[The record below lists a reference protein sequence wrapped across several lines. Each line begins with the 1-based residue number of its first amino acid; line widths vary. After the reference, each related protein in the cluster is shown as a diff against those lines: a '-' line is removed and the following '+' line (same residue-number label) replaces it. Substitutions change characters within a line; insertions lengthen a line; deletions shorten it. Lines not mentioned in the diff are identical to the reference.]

1 MKKATVSII
10 FLCTIVLSAHWPL
23 HVRSDES
30 KGWISNVDFAPL
42 QLGVGFC
49 KAQLYDGKVNTF
61 ASFCFLGLMQKSSFI
76 SFAPINGEE
85 NNFFMQCGGLFSASN
100 NNFGI
105 TAAPL
110 LNFTEKNY
118 ALQLGFCNL
127 SEEPYGMQIGVGNLG
142 SFIQIGAYN
151 IDGKFQIGI
160 VNNSSNIQ
168 IGLLNY
174 NPKAFFKWM
183 PLFNFPI
190 EK

>member
-1 MKKATVSII
+1 M
-10 FLCTIVLSAHWPL
+10 LCLMVLICGFMLAAHFPL
-23 HVRSDES
+23 HVNSDKS

-49 KAQLYDGKVNTF
+49 QAQLYDGAINTF
-61 ASFCFLGLMQKSSFI
+61 ASFGLAGLMQKSSCI
-76 SFAPINGEE
+76 SFAPINSEE
-85 NNFFMQCGGLFSASN
+85 NNYLLQCGGLFSASN

-118 ALQLGFCNL
+118 ALQLGFFNW

-151 IDGKFQIGI
+151 IDGKFQVGI
-160 VNNSSNIQ
+160 FNKSSNIQ
-168 IGLLNY
+168 IGLLNH

-183 PLFNFPI
+183 PFFNFPI

>member
-1 MKKATVSII
+1 M
-10 FLCTIVLSAHWPL
+10 LCLMVLICGFMLAAHWPL
-23 HVRSDES
+23 HVRSDDS

-49 KAQLYDGKVNTF
+49 QAQLYDGAINTF
-61 ASFCFLGLMQKSSFI
+61 ASFGLAGLMQKSSCI
-76 SFAPINGEE
+76 SFAPINGVE
-85 NNFFMQCGGLFSASN
+85 NNYLLQCGGLFSASN

-105 TAAPL
+105 TAASL

-151 IDGKFQIGI
+151 IDGKFQVGI
-160 VNNSSNIQ
+160 FNESSNIQ
-168 IGLLNY
+168 IGLLNH

-183 PLFNFPI
+183 PFFNFPI